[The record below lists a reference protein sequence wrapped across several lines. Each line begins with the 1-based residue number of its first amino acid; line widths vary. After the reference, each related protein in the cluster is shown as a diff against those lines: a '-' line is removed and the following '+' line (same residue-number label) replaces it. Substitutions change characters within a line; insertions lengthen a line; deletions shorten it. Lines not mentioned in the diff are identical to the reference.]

1 VSVHYDADGRG
12 TFCAGAGALAPSR
25 VERCRLGYATRDTA
39 AFVTASHAHA
49 RTLRS
54 SSAHAAP
61 VSSPMTTTP
70 TPVDRPTA
78 SGSHARWALLY
89 DADCGFCK
97 WIVSGV
103 LAWDRHNRLVP
114 RALQSAPAQTL
125 LSDLSPEERLASVH
139 LISPDGERLSAGSVP
154 APLLRLLPGGTIPAL
169 GIARLPR
176 LTSRAYDW
184 VANHRS
190 QLSRAV
196 PTRMKRRASA
206 RVNRMEVEHAE
217 NP

>member
-1 VSVHYDADGRG
+1 M
-12 TFCAGAGALAPSR
+12 TW
-25 VERCRLGYATRDTA
+25 
-39 AFVTASHAHA
+39 
-49 RTLRS
+49 TLF
-54 SSAHAAP
+54 
-61 VSSPMTTTP
+61 
-70 TPVDRPTA
+70 
-78 SGSHARWALLY
+78 Y

-114 RALQSAPAQTL
+114 LALQSAEAQAL

-139 LISPDGERLSAGSVP
+139 LVSPDGQRLSAGSVP
-154 APLLRLLPGGTIPAL
+154 APLLRLLPGGTVPAL
-169 GIARLPR
+169 AIARLPR

-196 PTRMKRRASA
+196 PAGMKRRASA
-206 RVNRMEVEHAE
+206 RLDR
-217 NP
+217 